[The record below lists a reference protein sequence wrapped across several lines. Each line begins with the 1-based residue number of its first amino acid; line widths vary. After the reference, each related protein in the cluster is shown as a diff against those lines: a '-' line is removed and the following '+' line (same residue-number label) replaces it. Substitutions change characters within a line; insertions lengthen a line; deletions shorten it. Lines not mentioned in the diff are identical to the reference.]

1 MGEAPPP
8 QARLSPPQR
17 LPNPVLPCQ
26 PQPEAGRPRAPKLA
40 FQGGCVRVRPG
51 TAWERFAFQ
60 VRAFISRRPG
70 PRHFLK
76 ILTTATDWTLARGRA
91 LCQALLKGLALK
103 FSQPSAMVAC
113 CSILPTDDLRF
124 RERKSWPPSLTLEVS
139 RIRLQALNHK
149 PDTAPA
155 CLDWPLEK
163 WPWPASCW
171 GCVQQAA

>member
-76 ILTTATDWTLARGRA
+76 ILTTTTDWTLARGRA